1 LLVQSTVAQR
11 TRTLDGAALDASRLE
26 RLLERPI
33 RRLAAENFP
42 GDDVLFLHGDP
53 RRYEFLDAPELASI
67 EALAKAFAGTDCV
80 RVLPNRLA
88 RAGYRDGAAIDAQDA
103 SMFLDMGMS
112 VWVRDLKS
120 RPLFRELEQ
129 RWAEEA
135 GIAPDRLYCQ
145 LFVSPPGARTLR
157 HFDVSQNLVLQLKGT
172 KRWTVA
178 PYDTAARGYPTAESE
193 LIPDETVLPGQR
205 VLHAQPGDLMCLP
218 FCWWHSTEALTESWS
233 LTIFLQAP
241 TWKTLVEQ
249 LILARIEQQNG
260 AWAHPVIGLDGDPAS
275 RRRLAGELARL
286 LADIPRVL
294 QSLSPDAV
302 DGLVDALV
310 RDRDVGQIG
319 AWRQY

>member
-1 LLVQSTVAQR
+1 LIDPVN
-11 TRTLDGAALDASRLE
+11 DAALDASRLE

-53 RRYEFLDAPELASI
+53 RRYAFLDTPALASI
-67 EALAKAFAGTDCV
+67 EALANAFAGTDCL

-88 RAGYRDGAAIDAQDA
+88 QEGYGDGAAIDAKDA
-103 SMFLDMGMS
+103 PMFLDMGMS

-120 RPLFRELEQ
+120 LPLFRDLER

-145 LFVSPPGARTLR
+145 LFVSPRGARTLR

-178 PYDTAARGYPTAESE
+178 PYDTSANGYPTIESE
-193 LIPDETVLPGQR
+193 LIPDDTVLPGQR
-205 VLHAQPGDLMCLP
+205 AVDARPGDLMCLP
-218 FCWWHSTEALTESWS
+218 FCWWHSTEALAESWS
-233 LTIFLQAP
+233 LTVFLRAP

-260 AWAHPVIGLDGDPAS
+260 AWAHPVIGLDGDPAT
-275 RRRLAGELARL
+275 RQRLAGELARL

-302 DGLVDALV
+302 DGLVDTLV

-319 AWRQY
+319 GWRRY